1 MTIKFDNVYVKETS
15 TVAGKFESEGPLS
28 KTFDKTYNDFYMG
41 EKSFE
46 QGEIKMILD
55 CVNILLDKSN
65 LTKKC
70 LEYYKIV

>member
-55 CVNILLDKSN
+55 SIFHIISFFFSMKAV
-65 LTKKC
+65 
-70 LEYYKIV
+70 VP